1 MIGLPAFLGVAIGFL
16 ISRENLLYAV
26 VMALL
31 IPLGIIFLKRPF
43 IGVIIWLLLGPLYFV
58 LPNPDLMHYA
68 FYRILVPFT
77 LLIIILFRM
86 LKVKDYP
93 PLRLGAPEL
102 AMCILAAYV
111 PISLL
116 YSQVDLQDPLRSYI
130 DRILVPFCMY
140 LIVRISSLDNR
151 DLKSLR
157 WVAFITA
164 VIQLFIGFLWMV
176 APQLVPHA
184 WRPVYYSRLSGTLA
198 NPNIFAVTLFFCICL
213 LFQAAMDHKSKWV
226 RFAFII
232 VCGLSFIGCFLSM
245 ERAVW
250 LAGIIVFL
258 GLFILFPKPIL
269 KFSLIISIVIL
280 IFGVGI
286 LSPYIS
292 KAAERIG
299 QKQQVYDRIV
309 ITDAMIQMIQIKP
322 IFGWGYNTL
331 NDHIAQFY
339 RVVGA
344 ASMYHGLITSHN
356 TYLTIMT
363 EQGVIGLLLYMF
375 PLLWCFF
382 FTIRVWQRVPWE
394 GIWNRKLLAILWL
407 YEIAYFIVAN
417 IIDMRFFPF
426 NLSLSWMTLG
436 LIANLLNQHSATQ
449 GVVVH
454 YLESRKRIRG
464 RPFDKPLFGNKRKQD
479 G

>member
-1 MIGLPAFLGVAIGFL
+1 MIGLPAFLGMVIGFL
-16 ISRENLLYAV
+16 IFRGNFFYAV
-26 VMALL
+26 VLALL
-31 IPLGIIFLKRPF
+31 IPLAIIFLKRPF
-43 IGVIIWLLLGPLYFV
+43 LGVIIWLLLGPLYFV

-68 FYRILVPFT
+68 FYRILVPVT
-77 LLIIILFRM
+77 LLVIILFRM

-102 AMCILAAYV
+102 AMCILAAYI

-116 YSQVDLQDPLRSYI
+116 YSQVDLQVPLRMYI
-130 DRILVPFCMY
+130 DRILVPFCVY

-151 DLKSLR
+151 DLKSLQ

-164 VIQLFIGFLWMV
+164 IVQLFIGFLWMV
-176 APQLVPHA
+176 APQLVPQA
-184 WRPVYYSRLSGTLA
+184 WRPVYSSRLSGTLV

-213 LFQAAMDHKSKWV
+213 LFQAAMDQKSKWV
-226 RFAFII
+226 RFTFII
-232 VCGLSFIGCFLSM
+232 ICGLSFIGSFLSM

-250 LAGIIVFL
+250 LAGIVVIL

-309 ITDAMIQMIQIKP
+309 INDAMFQMIQIKP
-322 IFGWGYNTL
+322 IFGWGFNTL
-331 NDHIAQFY
+331 NDHISQFY

-356 TYLTIMT
+356 TYLTILT
-363 EQGVIGLLLYMF
+363 EMGVIGLILYIF
-375 PLLWCFF
+375 PILWYFF
-382 FTIRVWQRVPWE
+382 KTIRIWQQVPAN
-394 GIWNRKLLAILWL
+394 GDWNRKLLAVLWL
-407 YEIAYFIVAN
+407 FLIAYFIVSN

-426 NLSLSWMTLG
+426 TISLWWMTLG
-436 LIANLLNQHSATQ
+436 LIANMLNQLAVTKGGNVPSQ
-449 GVVVH
+449 VP
-454 YLESRKRIRG
+454 RKKLSG
-464 RPFDKPLFGNKRKQD
+464 RPFYETRFGDKGIQ
-479 G
+479 GE